1 MSIIKF
7 TGLFTVF
14 TLLIGLVFY
23 GIEISDVK
31 DVVLIPKFWV
41 VFGFLFFLTVIA
53 YAVSWFGLKKGGESS
68 AFVLMGAIT
77 IKLLLSMAFV
87 LVYLLKISVKD
98 TFFAIQFFS
107 LYFLFTSFEVY
118 ALLCNLRH
126 QNKT

>member
-1 MSIIKF
+1 MSIFRFI
-7 TGLFTVF
+7 TLFAIFSMLV
-14 TLLIGLVFY
+14 GLVFY
-23 GIEISDVK
+23 GIESSDAK
-31 DVVLIPKFWV
+31 SVVLIPKFWV
-41 VFGFLFFLTVIA
+41 VFGFLFFLTIIA

-77 IKLLLSMAFV
+77 IKLLLSLGFV